1 MVERKV
7 RDEAEAV
14 AIVEEARRRG
24 VRPSVVGRERGISGR
39 SVQAWSMTLAKKQAG
54 EVRPE
59 STFLELVPVAL
70 TTPRSYRLWVED
82 LSVEVPD
89 DFDEH
94 TVRRLV
100 AALRT
105 C

>member
-1 MVERKV
+1 MVRRKV

-14 AIVEEARRRG
+14 ALIEEARHRG
-24 VRPSVVGRERGISGR
+24 VRPSEVASERGIDGR
-39 SVQAWSMTLAKKQAG
+39 SIQAWSMVLAKRTRA
-54 EVRPE
+54 PSAE
-59 STFLELVPVAL
+59 STFLELVPTRAVAGS
-70 TTPRSYRLWVED
+70 SYRVWVGE
-82 LSVEVPD
+82 LSVDVPD

-100 AALRT
+100 TVLRA